1 MPRAAGL
8 EFGGVAGEQVARR
21 REDYTASR
29 GEFRETPRPRELSE
43 RMNMVYIDGGTC
55 ER

>member
-8 EFGGVAGEQVARR
+8 KFGGMAGEQVARR

-29 GEFRETPRPRELSE
+29 GKFHETPRLREASGQ
-43 RMNMVYIDGGTC
+43 MNMVYIDDGTR